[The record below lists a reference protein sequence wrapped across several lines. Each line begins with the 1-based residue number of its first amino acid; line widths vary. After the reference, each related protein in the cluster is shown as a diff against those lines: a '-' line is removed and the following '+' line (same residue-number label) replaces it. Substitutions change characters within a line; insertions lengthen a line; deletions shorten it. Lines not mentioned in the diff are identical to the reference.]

1 MSEHVEIRF
10 DDLEKFGLRALADG
24 VIADLAHHAP
34 ARVAAA
40 RGLRVDG
47 AAVMLPGW
55 VARSTAGEAPRHYY
69 AASPRVA
76 ALRHFEWLNPDIPI
90 LVWVWR
96 IALSVAAGA
105 PYVRL
110 VKKKIYYF
118 LGRSLVEGPVTRPT
132 MGREER
138 RKK

>member
-1 MSEHVEIRF
+1 MGMMEHNELSL
-10 DDLEKFGLRALADG
+10 DDLEAFGLRTLADA
-24 VIADLAHHAP
+24 VTVDLAYHAP

-47 AAVMLPGW
+47 AAVVLPGW
-55 VARSTAGEAPRHYY
+55 VARSTMNEAPRHYY

-110 VKKKIYYF
+110 VRQKIYMF
-118 LGRSLVEGPVTRPT
+118 
-132 MGREER
+132 
-138 RKK
+138 

>member
-1 MSEHVEIRF
+1 MAEVPMREHSEPILF
-10 DDLEKFGLRALADG
+10 DDLEMLGLRALADG
-24 VIADLAHHAP
+24 VIADLAHDAP

-47 AAVMLPGW
+47 DAVVLPGW

-76 ALRHFEWLNPDIPI
+76 ALRHYEWIDSDIPI

-96 IALSVAAGA
+96 IALSVEAGA

-110 VKKKIYYF
+110 VKRKIYYF
-118 LGRSLVEGPVTRPT
+118 LDRSHVGGHKSAPSL
-132 MGREER
+132 
-138 RKK
+138 

>member
-1 MSEHVEIRF
+1 MAEVPMMREHAELRF
-10 DDLEKFGLRALADG
+10 DDLEKFGLRALADA
-24 VIADLAHHAP
+24 VIAELAHDAP

-40 RGLRVDG
+40 RGLSVDG
-47 AAVMLPGW
+47 DAVVLPGW
-55 VARSTAGEAPRHYY
+55 VARSTMNEAPRHYY

-76 ALRHFEWLNPDIPI
+76 ARRHFEWIDPDIPI

-110 VKKKIYYF
+110 VKQKMYM
-118 LGRSLVEGPVTRPT
+118 P
-132 MGREER
+132 M
-138 RKK
+138 